1 MALLWGSI
9 LWVFCSA
16 TVATLPVRVQYLPG
30 AILLAIAPVLIVMI
44 GFQVGWIFAVPALA
58 AFVSMFRNPLRI
70 LIAKLF
76 KANPEVTR

>member
-44 GFQVGWIFAVPALA
+44 GFQAGWISLWFLPA
-58 AFVSMFRNPLRI
+58 FGRWSQIFWP
-70 LIAKLF
+70 
-76 KANPEVTR
+76 